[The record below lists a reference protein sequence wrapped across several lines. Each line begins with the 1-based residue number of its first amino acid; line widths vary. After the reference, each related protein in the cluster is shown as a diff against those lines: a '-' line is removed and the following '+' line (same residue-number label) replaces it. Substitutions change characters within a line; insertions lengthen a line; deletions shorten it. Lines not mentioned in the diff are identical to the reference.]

1 VSKRPRPSGV
11 ARRQNDFVV
20 ANRHTFPGVDEA
32 DSGQQRPSWNA
43 VSLPPRLPVVVTQ
56 QDVPPLSHRHQA
68 LARRGNIEKKRASRK
83 RRMFGQSNGAF
94 RLCWVSSGGKP
105 PGCRGRHRRGG
116 QRGSQR
122 ERPYRQ
128 MPQQLYRTPLICSA
142 LG

>member
-1 VSKRPRPSGV
+1 MSQGPCLPGI

-20 ANRHTFPGVDEA
+20 ADRHAFQEVTEA
-32 DSGQQRPSWNA
+32 HTGQQRPSWNA
-43 VSLPPRLPVVVTQ
+43 VSLSPRLPVVVTQ

-116 QRGSQR
+116 
-122 ERPYRQ
+122 
-128 MPQQLYRTPLICSA
+128 A
-142 LG
+142 